1 MARWRTQGR
10 DGPPD
15 APPVG
20 LPGAARERRLSELA
34 TQPSVTFYVVGDLA
48 PAAQLTVA
56 CRITDKAWRAG
67 STVLIQHADPAQ
79 LSQLDTMLWTLG
91 NEHSFIPHE
100 IAGESPRLT
109 GIPVVLNTG
118 TGPTEPVDVLINL
131 NPQLPSR
138 PELATRI
145 IEIIDAD
152 PTRRAAGRERFK
164 AYRERG
170 FSLEKHDL

>member
-1 MARWRTQGR
+1 
-10 DGPPD
+10 
-15 APPVG
+15 
-20 LPGAARERRLSELA
+20 
-34 TQPSVTFYVVGDLA
+34 VVEDSSS
-48 PAAQLTVA
+48 AAQLTVA

-67 STVLIQHADPAQ
+67 STVLIQHVDPAQ
-79 LSQLDTMLWTLG
+79 LNQLDAMLWTIG

-100 IAGESPRLT
+100 IADEAPRLT
-109 GIPVVLNTG
+109 AIPVVLNTG

-131 NPQLPSR
+131 NPKLPDH

-152 PTRRAAGRERFK
+152 PARRAAGRDRFK

-170 FSLEKHDL
+170 FPLEKHDL